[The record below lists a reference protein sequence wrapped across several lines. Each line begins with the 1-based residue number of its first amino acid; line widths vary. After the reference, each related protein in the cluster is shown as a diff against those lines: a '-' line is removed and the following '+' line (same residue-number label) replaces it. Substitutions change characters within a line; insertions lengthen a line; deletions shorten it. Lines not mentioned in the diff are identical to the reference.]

1 MSAELLILSITGA
14 LALLTYIVKHC
25 RGSECWSKEKCCS
38 IKMDIASEP
47 PTPQAPPPSPI
58 SLVQPN
64 ITTSSVI

>member
-38 IKMDIASEP
+38 IKMDRASSEA
-47 PTPQAPPPSPI
+47 PTPT
-58 SLVQPN
+58 SLVEPN
-64 ITTSSVI
+64 GITISSVI